1 MYENATTVISLC
13 ESRTRGVFDEV
24 VGPNA
29 VDHSLPPGMPPTVES
44 TKQFITALRAAF
56 PDLTYKVEQSIAEGD
71 LVVHNQTSSGT
82 MTGAFMGMPPTGKH
96 ATWTEM
102 HIVRITNGKV
112 VEHWAVV
119 DQMAMMMQLGLI
131 PAAGSQ

>member
-1 MYENATTVISLC
+1 MYENATTVISLW